1 MNDLIEFGVVLE
13 IGLSGE
19 AIESLDVL
27 SILRGSLDGKVV
39 ADIFNLDWNKRVAY
53 MRWREPRWIQEG

>member
-1 MNDLIEFGVVLE
+1 LNDLIEYGVVLE
-13 IGLSGE
+13 IRLSGE

-27 SILRGSLDGKVV
+27 SILRGSLNGKVV

-53 MRWREPRWIQEG
+53 MRWR